1 MKSQIEQLERLN
13 TIAYYD
19 IPVDKMSPLYNIFKA
34 RKITAQKYTELGNE
48 EYLSLVEY
56 YNDSIKKYL
65 GIW

>member
-13 TIAYYD
+13 TIAYLD

-34 RKITAQKYTELGNE
+34 RKITAQKYKDSGNE
-48 EYLSLVEY
+48 AYLELVEY